1 MQHRAT
7 LAHTFTSRLAY
18 HGIVWALLTNFAQA
32 QEPAPVAPPAP
43 AVEAAPAP
51 VPAQPPVLQTTALPA
66 LSDDFQ
72 HGLDALNAGR
82 FQDAVLWFK
91 SVYEQDPAT
100 VAALLNLGIAHANLG
115 QPHAA
120 AQALQTYLERADA
133 QRDAESILSA
143 RSELERLRSSSGR
156 IGVHLIPAHAKV
168 ELDGEQVTL
177 NGRELLASPGR
188 HRITARANGYKLL
201 ELTLDVIAGEFTLEI
216 ELEKIIEA
224 PAPAAVAVATPAETK
239 PAAPLAEPTDEPE
252 ASAASGCVLSSV
264 CMGPVVS
271 LLGPPNLIGG
281 GVHARITSYLGIG
294 VDYQVM
300 PTLNFR
306 PVAIGSSLFSAT
318 ARVYPFG
325 GAFFLGG
332 GFGYQVY
339 RGQIREGDISV
350 SARTGFPAAM
360 ASIGFMGKSGF
371 VLGMD
376 LGLLFPL
383 GSPRVR
389 IHESTGNIARVG
401 FTQTDIDEARE
412 KAESEVNKLLKAMP
426 LTVQVNLLRVGY
438 MF

>member
-1 MQHRAT
+1 MQHPAT
-7 LAHTFTSRLAY
+7 FAHTFSSRLALQ
-18 HGIVWALLTNFAQA
+18 GIVWALLTNFAQG
-32 QEPAPVAPPAP
+32 QEPAPAAPSAP

-51 VPAQPPVLQTTALPA
+51 VAEQPPVLQTTALPA

-72 HGLDALNAGR
+72 HGLDALNSGR
-82 FQDAVLWFK
+82 YQDAVLWFK

-115 QPHAA
+115 HPHAA
-120 AQALQTYLERADA
+120 VQALTTYIERADA
-133 QRDAESILSA
+133 QRDAESILSV

-156 IGVHLIPAHAKV
+156 IGVHLIPAHAQV
-168 ELDGEQVTL
+168 ELDGEPVTL
-177 NGRELLASPGR
+177 NGAELLAAPGK
-188 HRITARANGYKLL
+188 HKITARANGYKLL

-216 ELEKIIEA
+216 ELEKIIAA
-224 PAPAAVAVATPAETK
+224 PAPVTVAAATPVETK
-239 PAAPLAEPTDEPE
+239 LTAPQAEPTDEPE
-252 ASAASGCVLSSV
+252 ASAASSCALSQV

-281 GVHARITSYLGIG
+281 GVHARITNYLGIG

-300 PTLNFR
+300 PTLNFN
-306 PVAIGSSLFSAT
+306 PVSMGTSLFSAT

-332 GFGYQVY
+332 GIGYQVY
-339 RGQIREGDISV
+339 RGQVREGDISV

-383 GSPRVR
+383 SSPRIR
-389 IHESTGNIARVG
+389 IHESTGNIAQVG
-401 FTQTDIDEARE
+401 FTQSDIDEARE

-426 LTVQVNLLRVGY
+426 LTVQVNLLRLGY